1 MSSELQMLL
10 FVVGCLV
17 ALLVLIGTAMARFY
31 RRSSADE
38 ALVRTGSGGTRV
50 YIGEGAFVMP
60 VLHQLMRVSLKSIKL
75 TVDRSGKQHALVT
88 ADKIKANVTT
98 ELYVKVEP
106 LEDSV

>member
-1 MSSELQMLL
+1 MSPQLQVLAVVVAC
-10 FVVGCLV
+10 FVAIL
-17 ALLVLIGTAMARFY
+17 ALIGAAFSSFY

-38 ALVRTGSGGTRV
+38 ALVRTGAGGTHV

-60 VLHQLMRVSLKSIKL
+60 VVHQLMRVSLKSIKL

-106 LEDSV
+106 LEDS